1 MKDFEES
8 IVVLLPG
15 LRRFARSLCRDALE
29 AEDLVQDC
37 MAKAFA
43 ARRSWRG
50 DNLKTWLTTI
60 MVNHFRN
67 NMRRARSAPV
77 TVPIEDWQGQLP
89 DAGQG
94 DLLAQNHLRTA
105 IDKLGP
111 DQRVVLMLV
120 VVEGYRYHE
129 VAEML
134 AIPIGTVMSRLSRAR
149 KALAEILKGN
159 NIVEFRRSR

>member
-1 MKDFEES
+1 MKDFEQK
-8 IVVLLPG
+8 VVACLPG
-15 LRRFARSLCRDALE
+15 LRRFARSLCRNSLE

-37 MAKAFA
+37 MAKALA
-43 ARRSWRG
+43 AQRSWRG

-67 NMRRARSAPV
+67 DLRRARSVPV
-77 TVPIEDWQGQLP
+77 TLPIDDWQGRLP
-89 DAGQG
+89 DGGQG
-94 DLLAQNHLRTA
+94 DPLAQNHLRTA
-105 IDKLGP
+105 IEQLGA

-120 VVEGYRYHE
+120 VVEGYRYEE

-134 AIPIGTVMSRLSRAR
+134 HIPVGTVMSRLSRAR
-149 KALAEILKGN
+149 KTLAEILKGN